1 MSLIIFLKDIKVDKN
16 DLFLDCQSGN
26 LKCSPLQLHRPLH
39 TVGLHKKEGE
49 EEEQKEKSII

>member
-49 EEEQKEKSII
+49 EEEQREK